1 MVKKSLLFIVI
12 FLMFAC
18 KQNRSTT
25 NFKNYH
31 SEIKNYQYRLNL
43 EFSNK
48 STSPLTK
55 EGFKKF
61 TSLDFF
67 PIDSSYKVKA
77 KFIRTPNEKPF
88 EMPTTKSRKAIE
100 VKYGELH
107 FTLHGLPLKLNVY
120 QSQEL
125 KLKPEYKDYL
135 FLPFT
140 DLSNGKETYHGG
152 RYIDLKLPVG
162 DTLIIDFNKAY
173 NPYCAYSD
181 RYSCP
186 IPPKENNLT
195 IKILA
200 GVKAYKK

>member
-1 MVKKSLLFIVI
+1 MVLLLLFS
-12 FLMFAC
+12 C
-18 KQNRSTT
+18 KQNSKTI
-25 NFKNYH
+25 NVKNYN
-31 SEIKNYQYRLNL
+31 SEIKNFHYRLNL

-48 STSPLTK
+48 ATSPLTEK
-55 EGFKKF
+55 GFKKF
-61 TSLDFF
+61 TSLAFF
-67 PIDSSYKVKA
+67 PIDSSYKVTA
-77 KFIRTPNEKPF
+77 KFMRTPNEKPF

-107 FTLHGLPLKLNVY
+107 FILHGKPLKLNVY

-125 KLKPEYKDYL
+125 KLKPGYKDYL

-152 RYIDLKLPVG
+152 RYIDLKLPTN
-162 DTLIIDFNKAY
+162 DTLIVDFNKAY

-186 IPPKENNLT
+186 IPPKENNLNV
-195 IKILA
+195 KVLA